1 MANTYIDYTATSNQ
15 TSFSFTF
22 PVLLESHVVVEI
34 NGVAKTYNT
43 DYTVNKTSGT
53 VTLQLGGSI
62 GTGATTGDIVR
73 IRRVSDK
80 ATDLVDFADG
90 SRLSATRLDLA
101 YQHNRYLNEESAEIS
116 DGAISE
122 ITVGGVTS
130 LDAKQRKI
138 VNLPTPSNPQ
148 EASNKSYVDQ
158 QVALSSTNLT
168 SFGQDDFT
176 GDGSTTVF
184 TFSNITPVALD
195 SKAYIV
201 NLDGITQS
209 PANYTISNS
218 PNNTITFSTAP
229 VNGAVINVVTLAG
242 AATIN
247 FPATHNA
254 STNDVTFS
262 ERVIAKTFR
271 ADQGVP
277 DAGDGSEKGFTLNPD
292 GDTGMFGEIDPNT
305 SAGASGQIAF
315 YTNNVKKLKINK
327 GLSGTGATGASDI
340 EVTTS
345 AGAKG
350 WIDSNIRSER
360 INAETIFFYAPA
372 EDDASVFSNASIK
385 GYRSGTND
393 HLLLHSD
400 NRIGFRVGANTFA
413 QECLKI
419 EKLNTQSDGTN
430 NDVAIT
436 APKTRIADI
445 TDAKALTTKEFVE
458 DHVTNSITKRAVFGK
473 ASQSSTSTN
482 AKILF
487 EEESDPYNLATVDSN
502 GVVTIQAG
510 TYLIDY
516 CGQAAEDDN
525 NTGDFYHV
533 ELYIQGR
540 NHDSLKIDETGSINS
555 FTTVSLCGSTNNGTA
570 TQQVYVNLKETDS
583 SHINTRYNKL
593 IITKID

>member
-53 VTLQLGGSI
+53 VTLQLGGSV

-158 QVALSSTNLT
+158 QVALQSTNLT
-168 SFGQDDFT
+168 SFSQDDFT
-176 GDGSTTVF
+176 GNGSTTVF

-195 SKAYIV
+195 SKAYLV

-218 PNNTITFSTAP
+218 PDNTITFSTAP

-247 FPATHNA
+247 FPATHNT
-254 STNDVTFS
+254 SNNDVTFS
-262 ERVIAKTFR
+262 EKVIAKTFR

-277 DAGDGSEKGFTLNPD
+277 DTTDSSEKGFTLNPD
-292 GDTGMFGEIDPNT
+292 GDTGMFGEIDANS

-327 GLSGTGATGASDI
+327 GLSSSTQTGASDI

-345 AGAKG
+345 GGAKG
-350 WIDSNIRSER
+350 WIDSNIRCER
-360 INAETIFFYAPA
+360 VNAETIFFYAPS
-372 EDDASVFSNASIK
+372 ENNDGTFSSASIK
-385 GYRSGTND
+385 GYRTGTDD
-393 HLLLHSD
+393 HLLLYSND
-400 NRIGFRVGANTFA
+400 EIGFRVGTNTFA
-413 QECLKI
+413 AEGLKI
-419 EKLNTQSDGTN
+419 SRLDTQSDGTN
-430 NDVAIT
+430 NDVAVT

-458 DHVTNSITKRAVFGK
+458 DHVTNSITKRAVYENTSFNT
-473 ASQSSTSTN
+473 ASNNTKLPLT
-482 AKILF
+482 
-487 EEESDPYNLATVDSN
+487 EVSDPYNIASISNNIITVGS
-502 GVVTIQAG
+502 G
-510 TYLIDY
+510 TYIIDFA
-516 CGQAAEDDN
+516 CQAAEDDN
-525 NTGDFYHV
+525 QTGDYFT
-533 ELYIQGR
+533 IQFVVG
-540 NHDSLKIDETGSINS
+540 NKAIDSYKVDETGSTSTYKAATVHGMCYHPTDNQTFYIN
-555 FTTVSLCGSTNNGTA
+555 LA
-570 TQQVYVNLKETDS
+570 ETDS
-583 SHINTRYNKL
+583 SHIYMRHCRMV
-593 IITKID
+593 ITKID

>member
-22 PVLLESHVVVEI
+22 PVLLASHVVVEI

-53 VTLQLGGSI
+53 VTLQLGGSV

-158 QVALSSTNLT
+158 QVALQSTNLT
-168 SFGQDDFT
+168 SFSQDDFT
-176 GDGSTTVF
+176 GNGSTTVF

-195 SKAYIV
+195 SKAYLV

-218 PNNTITFSTAP
+218 PDNTITFSTAP

-247 FPATHNA
+247 FPATHNT
-254 STNDVTFS
+254 SNNDVTFS
-262 ERVIAKTFR
+262 EKVIAKTFR

-277 DAGDGSEKGFTLNPD
+277 DATDSSEKGFTLNPD
-292 GDTGMFGEIDPNT
+292 GDTGMFGEIDPNS
-305 SAGASGQIAF
+305 SAGSSGQIAF

-327 GLSGTGATGASDI
+327 GLSGST
-340 EVTTS
+340 
-345 AGAKG
+345 
-350 WIDSNIRSER
+350 
-360 INAETIFFYAPA
+360 
-372 EDDASVFSNASIK
+372 
-385 GYRSGTND
+385 
-393 HLLLHSD
+393 
-400 NRIGFRVGANTFA
+400 AN
-413 QECLKI
+413 
-419 EKLNTQSDGTN
+419 
-430 NDVAIT
+430 
-436 APKTRIADI
+436 
-445 TDAKALTTKEFVE
+445 
-458 DHVTNSITKRAVFGK
+458 KRF
-473 ASQSSTSTN
+473 
-482 AKILF
+482 
-487 EEESDPYNLATVDSN
+487 
-502 GVVTIQAG
+502 
-510 TYLIDY
+510 
-516 CGQAAEDDN
+516 
-525 NTGDFYHV
+525 
-533 ELYIQGR
+533 
-540 NHDSLKIDETGSINS
+540 
-555 FTTVSLCGSTNNGTA
+555 
-570 TQQVYVNLKETDS
+570 
-583 SHINTRYNKL
+583 
-593 IITKID
+593 

>member
-43 DYTVNKTSGT
+43 DYTVNKSSGT
-53 VTLQLGGSI
+53 VTLQLGGSV
-62 GTGATTGDIVR
+62 GAGATTGDIVR

-176 GDGSTTVF
+176 GNGSTTVF

-195 SKAYIV
+195 SKAYLV
-201 NLDGITQS
+201 NFDGITQS

-218 PNNTITFSTAP
+218 PTNTITFSSAP
-229 VNGAVINVVTLAG
+229 PNGTVVNVVTIAG

-247 FPATHNA
+247 FPATHNT
-254 STNDVTFS
+254 SNNDVTFS
-262 ERVIAKTFR
+262 EKVNAKTFR
-271 ADQGVP
+271 ANQGIP
-277 DAGDGSEKGFTLNPD
+277 NSSDSTELGFAFAGD
-292 GDTGMFGEIDPNT
+292 GDTGMFAEIDPNSS
-305 SAGASGQIAF
+305 SAGSGQLAF
-315 YTNNVKKLKINK
+315 YTNNVKKIKITK
-327 GLSGTGATGASDI
+327 DTSASGFGGASDI
-340 EVTTS
+340 EVTRT
-345 AGAKG
+345 GGGRG
-350 WIDSNIRSER
+350 WIDSNVRGNRVNVE
-360 INAETIFFYAPA
+360 EELFFLTPSVNN
-372 EDDASVFSNASIK
+372 DGTASIASIK
-385 GYRSGTND
+385 GYRTNTAD
-393 HLLLHSD
+393 HLLIRAD
-400 NRIGFRVGANTFA
+400 DQIGFRVGDNTFD
-413 QECLKI
+413 QEGLRI
-419 EKLNTQSDGTN
+419 TRLGTQSDGTN
-430 NDVAIT
+430 HDVAIT

-458 DHVTNSITKRAVFGK
+458 AQTGALDPARGYESLSLSTANGYVYQNTTGRPVWVSFTLLSNNDISYLDLYISADNFVN
-473 ASQSSTSTN
+473 SSTIIN
-482 AKILF
+482 RNQII
-487 EEESDPYNLATVDSN
+487 SD
-502 GVVTIQAG
+502 G
-510 TYLIDY
+510 
-516 CGQAAEDDN
+516 
-525 NTGDFYHV
+525 TGDSSCTANGIVPAGWYWKV
-533 ELYIQGR
+533 R
-540 NHDSLKIDETGSINS
+540 RSSSSATGMVHSY
-555 FTTVSLCGSTNNGTA
+555 FTL
-570 TQQVYVNLKETDS
+570 
-583 SHINTRYNKL
+583 
-593 IITKID
+593 

>member
-34 NGVAKTYNT
+34 NGVAKQYNT

-53 VTLQLGGSI
+53 VTLQLDGSV
-62 GTGATTGDIVR
+62 GVGATSGDIVR

-168 SFGQDDFT
+168 SFGQDNFT
-176 GDGSTTVF
+176 GDGATTVF
-184 TFSNITPVALD
+184 TFSNITPAATD

-201 NLDGITQS
+201 NFDGITQS
-209 PANYTISNS
+209 PQFYTISNS
-218 PNNTITFSTAP
+218 PTNTITFSSAP
-229 VNGAVINVVTLAG
+229 PNGVSINVVTLAG
-242 AATIN
+242 AATLN
-247 FPATHNA
+247 FPATHNT
-254 STNDVTFS
+254 SNNDVTFS
-262 ERVIAKTFR
+262 EKVIAKTFR

-305 SAGASGQIAF
+305 SAGASGQIVF
-315 YTNNVKKLKINK
+315 YSNNNKKLKINK
-327 GLSGTGATGASDI
+327 GLSGTAATSASDI
-340 EVTTS
+340 EVTTND
-345 AGAKG
+345 GTRG
-350 WIDSNIRSER
+350 WIDSNVRSER
-360 INAETIFFYAPA
+360 VNAHTIFFYAPSA
-372 EDDASVFSNASIK
+372 DNDGTFSNASVK
-385 GYRSGTND
+385 GYRTGLTD
-393 HLLLHSD
+393 HLLHYGED
-400 NRIGFRVGANTFA
+400 HIGFRVGANTFA
-413 QECLKI
+413 QEGLKI
-419 EKLNTQSDGTN
+419 SRLTTQSDGTN
-430 NDVAIT
+430 FDVAVT

-458 DHVTNSITKRAVFGK
+458 DHVTNSITKRAVYEN
-473 ASQSSTSTN
+473 TSFN
-482 AKILF
+482 ANVNNVKLPLT
-487 EEESDPYNLATVDSN
+487 EVSDPYNIASVSNNVITVGS
-502 GVVTIQAG
+502 G
-510 TYLIDY
+510 TYIIDFA
-516 CGQAAEDDN
+516 CQAAEDDN
-525 NTGDFYHV
+525 NSGDFFT
-533 ELYIQGR
+533 IQLLVGSKAV
-540 NHDSLKIDETGSINS
+540 DSIKVDETGSTSTYKAATLHGMCYHPTDNQTFYIN
-555 FTTVSLCGSTNNGTA
+555 LA
-570 TQQVYVNLKETDS
+570 ETDS
-583 SHINTRYNKL
+583 SHIYMRHCRMV
-593 IITKID
+593 ITKID